1 MIIGFWVKNLIKGRT
16 FDSHSTKFISEIPG
30 RIEKRLTFSE
40 ISQTK
45 ISKLLNQH
53 PTLEP
58 FDYIII
64 GAGSAGCLLANRLSE
79 NPQHKV
85 LLLEAGGKDNN
96 PNIQVPAAFNKLFRS
111 AFDWNYD
118 SVPQVHMGNR
128 PMFQPRGKTLGG
140 CSSMNAMIY
149 IRGHRADF
157 DGWAALGNKGWS
169 YKEVL
174 PYFKKHERN
183 LDIQDEFHGNDGEFT
198 VSNPRDPHQ
207 LTQTL
212 QEAAQQAGHPLNN
225 DFNGAEQDGFGVYQ
239 LSQRNGSRESTATA
253 FLEPARKRPNLAVI
267 TNALV
272 RKILIEDGRAAGVE
286 YMLGNEINQV
296 TVGKEVIL
304 SAGAFN
310 SPQLLLLSGIG
321 DEVALRKLGISVQKH
336 LPGVGKNLQD
346 HLLGGVLYHCKKNF
360 TLDSAERFPNIV
372 GNLWKYLLYKKGP
385 FTSNV
390 AEGGGFVRTQVG
402 LEAPDMQYHFAPAYY
417 VRHGFENPK
426 TGNGFGIGATLI
438 CPYSRGEV
446 MLGSASPQDKP
457 LIDPNYFS
465 DERDIQ
471 TMIRGTRIAQQI
483 LTQPAFD
490 PYRGDIFI
498 PEKEN
503 ASDDELADFLRQYA
517 ETLYHPVGTCKM
529 GSDENA
535 VVNDR
540 LQVHRVQGLRVVDA
554 SVIPLIVRGNTAA
567 ATMMI
572 AEKAADMILGK
583 VK

>member
-1 MIIGFWVKNLIKGRT
+1 MK
-16 FDSHSTKFISEIPG
+16 
-30 RIEKRLTFSE
+30 
-40 ISQTK
+40 
-45 ISKLLNQH
+45 
-53 PTLEP
+53 P

-79 NPQHKV
+79 NPQHRV
-85 LLLEAGGKDNN
+85 LLLEAGSKNNN

-128 PMFQPRGKTLGG
+128 PMYQPRGKALGG

-149 IRGHRADF
+149 IRGHRTDF
-157 DGWAALGNKGWS
+157 DGWAALGNQGWS
-169 YKEVL
+169 YEEIL

-183 LDIQDEFHGNDGEFT
+183 LRIQDTFHGNDGEFII
-198 VSNPRDPHQ
+198 SDPRDPHL
-207 LTQTL
+207 LTLTL
-212 QEAAQQAGHPLNN
+212 QEAAQQAGYPLND
-225 DFNGAEQDGFGVYQ
+225 DFNGAGQDGFGVYQ
-239 LSQRNGSRESTATA
+239 VSQRNGTRESTATA
-253 FLEPARKRPNLAVI
+253 FLEPARKRSNLAII

-272 RKILIEDGRAAGVE
+272 RKILVENGAAIGVE
-286 YMLGNEINQV
+286 YQLGTEVNQV
-296 TVGKEVIL
+296 TVGKEIIL
-304 SAGAFN
+304 SAGSFN
-310 SPQLLLLSGIG
+310 SPQLLMLSGIG
-321 DEVALRKLGISVQKH
+321 DEAALRALGISVQRH

-360 TLDSAERFPNIV
+360 TLDSAERFPYLV
-372 GNLWKYLLYKKGP
+372 GNLWSYLLFKKGP

-390 AEGGGFVRTQVG
+390 AEGGGFVRTQAG

-417 VRHGFENPK
+417 VRHGFDNPT
-426 TGNGFGIGATLI
+426 TGNGFGMGATLI
-438 CPYSRGEV
+438 SPYSRGEV
-446 MLGSASPQDKP
+446 RLASANAQDSP

-465 DERDIQ
+465 DERDVQ
-471 TMIRGTRIAQQI
+471 TMIRGTRIARQI

-498 PEKEN
+498 PEKED
-503 ASDDELADFLRQYA
+503 ASDNELADFLRQYS

-529 GSDENA
+529 GSDGAA

-540 LQVHRVQGLRVVDA
+540 LEVHGVQGLRVVDA
-554 SVIPLIVRGNTAA
+554 SVMPVIVRGNTAA

-572 AEKAADMILGK
+572 AEKAADLILEK
-583 VK
+583 VQ